1 MTVTDQAP
9 VNLRH
14 INPVPLPKTVLLVNN
29 FIINT
34 TKFLNRFSN
43 QCELKLADVS
53 NRITNIETSLSV
65 LECKLRSI
73 PGLEQPTDTAADETT
88 ESPPSEVLPNPEVST
103 EGPRESPVESNAL
116 VVVESSEGA
125 ETPGPEEA
133 DQEEEAVPATGMVK
147 ASEHP
152 DYQKYY
158 KMSKMG
164 VIQLSVMQRMNG
176 EAPHLAQALQAS
188 HAETPE
194 LPLFDALIEL

>member
-53 NRITNIETSLSV
+53 NRITNIQTSLSV

-103 EGPRESPVESNAL
+103 EVPTESPVGSNAL

-125 ETPGPEEA
+125 ETPGP
-133 DQEEEAVPATGMVK
+133 EEEAVPATGMVK

-176 EAPHLAQALQAS
+176 EAPHLAQALEAS

-194 LPLFDALIEL
+194 LPLFDALVEL